1 MHFFKNL
8 LYKSEIEIFNKFL
21 ISKSVSICIIG
32 NDYTTTRIINQ
43 TLQIHQST
51 MHTYG
56 EIDQL
61 LQIVEPFIDNWDFSV
76 KKTKNNY
83 IDLWKQQI
91 ETFPIYQYYI
101 ICDDSFYNTNDN
113 SQIDESDANAQ
124 QQDTMLANH
133 PPKRYIERINRWL
146 QFIHKITRNVHTLDL
161 SWQKIHTT
169 FFLG

>member
-1 MHFFKNL
+1 
-8 LYKSEIEIFNKFL
+8 
-21 ISKSVSICIIG
+21 
-32 NDYTTTRIINQ
+32 
-43 TLQIHQST
+43 

-101 ICDDSFYNTNDN
+101 ICDDSFGLDDDLLGNSILTRTNT
-113 SQIDESDANAQ
+113 
-124 QQDTMLANH
+124 
-133 PPKRYIERINRWL
+133 
-146 QFIHKITRNVHTLDL
+146 
-161 SWQKIHTT
+161 
-169 FFLG
+169 